1 MRHRAARAITFRTL
15 TQPLDEMHST
25 GATDARVC
33 IAFSDRSP
41 PAWIPPAACRM
52 GLTLAEMLIVLLILS
67 VLTLVAVQSM
77 QPMAEQARYEATR
90 TTLDRTEEA
99 IMGPEGMRQTDGTPI
114 LSGFVAD
121 VGRLPMLLPDAP
133 PGFELAEL
141 WNPASLLA
149 TSFPYGVRAG
159 PANFDGEDFRLIR
172 IPCGWRGPYL
182 QPTAGLGLRDG
193 WGKPL
198 LYDMEPD
205 SQEGVWAN
213 EWHELAIQA
222 DLSLELPTATDLP
235 RVMTLVT
242 LIGQVAYDDGTLAVG
257 NAGQNLDVD
266 VYLIYPDPENG
277 AGELSVVLFPV
288 TEENPDFVFT
298 RVAPGLR
305 ALRAVVRQNGVKLA
319 DKTVYRHVL
328 RSGLS
333 DLRIQLDSPPP
344 DPIVDPDPDP
354 EEP

>member
-1 MRHRAARAITFRTL
+1 MRLVAARAITFRTL
-15 TQPLDEMHST
+15 TQPPAAM
-25 GATDARVC
+25 ATPDARVY
-33 IAFSDRSP
+33 ISISDRAP
-41 PAWIPPAACRM
+41 PARIRPNACRM

-77 QPMAEQARYEATR
+77 QPLAEQARYEATR

-121 VGRLPMLLPDAP
+121 VGRLPMIAPGAP

-141 WNPASLLA
+141 WNPTSPLA
-149 TSFPYGVRAG
+149 LSFPYGVRAG
-159 PANFDGEDFRLIR
+159 PASFDGEDFRMIR

-205 SQEGVWAN
+205 SQEGFWAN
-213 EWHELAIQA
+213 EWHGLAMRA
-222 DLSLELPTATDLP
+222 DLTLELPTATDLP

-242 LIGQVAYDDGTLAVG
+242 LIGHVAYDDGTLAVG
-257 NAGQNLDVD
+257 GAGQNLDVD
-266 VYLIYPDPENG
+266 VYLVYPDPERSI
-277 AGELSVVLFPV
+277 GELSVVRFPV
-288 TEENPDFVFT
+288 TAENPDFIFT
-298 RVAPGLR
+298 SVAPGLR
-305 ALRAVVRQNGVKLA
+305 ALRAVVRQNEVTLA

-344 DPIVDPDPDP
+344 EPMPDPDP
-354 EEP
+354 EPEDP